1 MEKKYTVEQLN
12 NFSRQELVTLFLSQQ
27 EQLVKMNENIDSL
40 IEQIRIANQ
49 QRFGRH
55 TEKLSEIPGQLSFF
69 NEAEQ
74 LSETTDEFAEPDQD
88 DILPQKP

>member
-40 IEQIRIANQ
+40 IE
-49 QRFGRH
+49 
-55 TEKLSEIPGQLSFF
+55 
-69 NEAEQ
+69 
-74 LSETTDEFAEPDQD
+74 
-88 DILPQKP
+88 